1 MSVDY
6 ESVLIYGYRISADEV
21 ERVKKN
27 IGRDAW
33 DILREKYDG
42 SDHYELVRENSY
54 HGLSDYYFGITLG
67 SELELDSID
76 SLCWFEWEND
86 MIVDEFEKIF
96 GSIYCADLTKPMM
109 YHFVRVY

>member
-6 ESVLIYGYRISADEV
+6 ESVLIYGYRISAEEV
-21 ERVKKN
+21 ERIKKN

-33 DILREKYDG
+33 DILHEKYDG
-42 SDHYELVRENSY
+42 SDRYELVRANSY

-86 MIVDEFEKIF
+86 IMVDEFEKIF
-96 GSIYCADLTKPMM
+96 GSIYCADFTKPMM
-109 YHFVRVY
+109 YHFVRVH

>member
-21 ERVKKN
+21 ERVKNN

-33 DILREKYDG
+33 DILRENYDG
-42 SDHYELVRENSY
+42 SDRYQLVRENSY
-54 HGLSDYYFGITLG
+54 HGVSDYYFGITLS

-86 MIVDEFEKIF
+86 IMVDEFEKIF
-96 GSIYCADLTKPMM
+96 GSIYCADFTKPMM

>member
-21 ERVKKN
+21 ERVKEN

-33 DILREKYDG
+33 DLLREKYDG
-42 SDHYELVRENSY
+42 SDRYELVRENSY

-96 GSIYCADLTKPMM
+96 GSIYCADFTKPMM

>member
-1 MSVDY
+1 MS

-21 ERVKKN
+21 ERVKNN

-33 DILREKYDG
+33 DILRENYDG
-42 SDHYELVRENSY
+42 SDRYQLVRENSY
-54 HGLSDYYFGITLG
+54 HGVSDYYFGITLS

-86 MIVDEFEKIF
+86 IMVDEFEKIF
-96 GSIYCADLTKPMM
+96 GSIYCADFTKPMM

>member
-6 ESVLIYGYRISADEV
+6 ESVLIYGYRIPADEV
-21 ERVKKN
+21 ERIKKN

-33 DILREKYDG
+33 DILRENYDG

-67 SELELDSID
+67 KELELDSID
-76 SLCWFEWEND
+76 SLCWYEWETNA
-86 MIVDEFEKIF
+86 MENEFEKAF
-96 GSIYCADLTKPMM
+96 GSLHYVDFSKPMM
-109 YHFVRVY
+109 YHFVCVH

>member
-6 ESVLIYGYRISADEV
+6 SSVLIYGYRTDAEEIETVCRRIGKLKWDEF
-21 ERVKKN
+21 
-27 IGRDAW
+27 
-33 DILREKYDG
+33 REQFSG
-42 SDHYELVRENSY
+42 SEHYSLIRENDY
-54 HGLSDYYFGITLG
+54 DPNSDYYFGITLG

-96 GSIYCADLTKPMM
+96 GSIYCADFSKPMM
-109 YHFVRVY
+109 YHYVRVC

>member
-6 ESVLIYGYRISADEV
+6 ESVLIYGYKIDAEEV
-21 ERVKKN
+21 ERIKKN

-42 SDHYELVRENSY
+42 SDHYELIRENSY
-54 HGLSDYYFGITLG
+54 YDLSNYYFGITLSSG
-67 SELELDSID
+67 LELDSID
-76 SLCWFEWEND
+76 ALCWFEWEND
-86 MIVDEFEKIF
+86 MIADEFEKIF
-96 GSIYCADLTKPMM
+96 ESIYCAYFSKPMM